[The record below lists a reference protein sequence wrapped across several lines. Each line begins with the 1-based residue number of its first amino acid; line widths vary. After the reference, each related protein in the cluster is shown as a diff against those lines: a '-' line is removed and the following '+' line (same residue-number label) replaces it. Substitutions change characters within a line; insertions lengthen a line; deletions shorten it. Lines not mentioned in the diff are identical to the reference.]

1 LNGLPAQLVLTVLIL
16 KHVVMMALNQ
26 FKTVGQTLGISWKKL
41 LVMTGLGLS
50 FGLFLALT
58 IPLKVS

>member
-1 LNGLPAQLVLTVLIL
+1 MNND
-16 KHVVMMALNQ
+16 VVMMALNQ
-26 FKTVGQTLGISWKKL
+26 FKTVSQTLGLTWKKL

>member
-1 LNGLPAQLVLTVLIL
+1 
-16 KHVVMMALNQ
+16 MMALFQ
-26 FKTVGQTLGISWKKL
+26 SKTIGQTLGLTWKKL
-41 LVMTGLGLS
+41 LVMMGLGLT

>member
-1 LNGLPAQLVLTVLIL
+1 VLFV
-16 KHVVMMALNQ
+16 KQVVMMALNQ
-26 FKTVGQTLGISWKKL
+26 FKMVGQTLGLSWKKL
-41 LVMTGLGLS
+41 LVITGLGLS